1 MPFVWLVS
9 AVGNSGMGQTSY
21 VATAANGKKIP
32 TFTMSQEGMLQQIGA
47 TSSTTVPVSPTIL
60 SEDLRMPKTWKA
72 SLAFDA
78 QLPRV
83 STSPCRVSS
92 TRTST
97 LW

>member
-47 TSSTTVPVSPTIL
+47 TRLDDRSCQSHYPQRGSPYA
-60 SEDLRMPKTWKA
+60 EDMEGIACL
-72 SLAFDA
+72 
-78 QLPRV
+78 
-83 STSPCRVSS
+83 
-92 TRTST
+92 
-97 LW
+97 